1 MSTAST
7 TPRRAARPARRPLRS
22 TLVALPALGALLAGG
37 AILAPAAQAAPVT
50 TSAVVTA
57 ASTTRST
64 VLRTG
69 SRGAAVRTW
78 QQQLNTFR
86 SVTRAPGVPG
96 VARGEH
102 LTMPA
107 IAVDGS
113 FGPGT
118 AAATR
123 DFQSY
128 AGVAVDGI
136 VGPGTRGAYQRTVG
150 PGSGATITSQLRSGS
165 RGAQVRAWQGD
176 VNRFFAYTRSR
187 GAQGRLGAAT
197 DIAVDGD
204 FGPATVAAT
213 KDLQAFVGVTAD
225 GVLGPRTLAAY
236 GKLGLG

>member
-1 MSTAST
+1 MINAST
-7 TPRRAARPARRPLRS
+7 TPRRPLRS

-50 TSAVVTA
+50 TSAVATA
-57 ASTTRST
+57 ASTTGSP

-69 SRGAAVRTW
+69 SHGAAVRTW

-96 VARGEH
+96 IARGEH
-102 LTMPA
+102 PAMPA

-123 DFQSY
+123 DFQNY

-150 PGSGATITSQLRSGS
+150 SGGSGSGATVTSQLRSGS

-213 KDLQAFVGVTAD
+213 KDLQSFVGVAAD
-225 GVLGPRTLAAY
+225 GVVGPHTLAAY